1 VIPGLADLAARGVGE
16 VSWPRPVTPVRTVS
30 GPLDCYCPV
39 VLDDPLPFGGPPP
52 GRDQWVLGQSF
63 PFSPNKWRD
72 QLPRRDLWP
81 PELDGLLASGPGRW
95 PRVDRRAVFRVG
107 ERAAEPLG
115 AARTLVAADVWG
127 TGTRGLGRV
136 RRLRVFDHDADEVGD
151 RLAAAVRILG
161 ADGPVKAYAYLHGD
175 NRNLIRH
182 LGPSFGTKFLY
193 FAGYD
198 SVPGGRQPLILDQ
211 YVALALNQMCG
222 LSWPTLGWS
231 TQQYAEYLNLAHS
244 WASEWH
250 TSPDVIERVLFSVGK
265 ADPLVVRVLTGPRV
279 GGASGY

>member
-1 VIPGLADLAARGVGE
+1 VIPGSPAWRPGASERSAGRGW
-16 VSWPRPVTPVRTVS
+16 SRPWASVWTA
-30 GPLDCYCPV
+30 GLLCPV

-63 PFSPNKWRD
+63 PFSPDKWRD

-127 TGTRGLGRV
+127 TGTRGLGRA

-161 ADGPVKAYAYLHGD
+161 ADGPVQAYAYLHGD
-175 NRNLIRH
+175 GRNLIRH

-193 FAGYD
+193 FAG
-198 SVPGGRQPLILDQ
+198 
-211 YVALALNQMCG
+211 
-222 LSWPTLGWS
+222 
-231 TQQYAEYLNLAHS
+231 
-244 WASEWH
+244 
-250 TSPDVIERVLFSVGK
+250 
-265 ADPLVVRVLTGPRV
+265 
-279 GGASGY
+279 